1 MGVYRWY
8 LIFPLIVYSSLS
20 YSATPD
26 LSNILSRAF
35 SDADSICSNKPSI
48 TDTFEPYYFHGGNYY
63 VNYKGCI
70 YVAKGVVF
78 APDGTDYAA
87 STWFP
92 VKALPPGI
100 PMNESHIRKPDSD
113 DDSGG
118 DTGDTGDSGGGSTTP
133 SNPGITPPVNPPVKP
148 PVLPDSSSVRQLY
161 QQYSDCSLQL
171 GSYPMANYDDYN
183 PAVDYNYNAHV
194 RQCNAIYDRLTSL
207 VVSDSVNGGTD
218 NNHDFITGDGSGGF
232 YKCKENP
239 YTPQEWADQGKL
251 YPGPVLGTLLVKN
264 KEREIGYNCHIV
276 DGKNKCDWHLN
287 FNYGTDNGKGTSVC
301 NSVYSS
307 SLNPGDTGGG
317 SGGSC
322 PDGQF
327 MVNGSCTANPCQPG
341 YQPSVSSPGMCTSS
355 TLTCDPGF
363 HQMPGQDPGYC
374 VADSSV
380 DTGSGDT
387 GSGDDSGPGLSTP
400 SLDVPDLTLAP
411 LWNIWPSARD
421 FKLTLPAAQCPVFS
435 IEVFGTT
442 HKIDTFCTLF
452 TPDII
457 AIIRAICILTAS
469 IISFII
475 VLRS

>member
-8 LIFPLIVYSSLS
+8 LLFSLIIFSSISHAADCPVGVHVPAGTYKPYYNVVNSSGVFDHFINLGGCEYSSPSGGAETSDGS
-20 YSATPD
+20 YASYGDFVSTG
-26 LSNILSRAF
+26 
-35 SDADSICSNKPSI
+35 KPAKEGSLVSYPQT
-48 TDTFEPYYFHGGNYY
+48 TDTN
-63 VNYKGCI
+63 
-70 YVAKGVVF
+70 
-78 APDGTDYAA
+78 PDDGDD
-87 STWFP
+87 
-92 VKALPPGI
+92 
-100 PMNESHIRKPDSD
+100 NPD
-113 DDSGG
+113 
-118 DTGDTGDSGGGSTTP
+118 
-133 SNPGITPPVNPPVKP
+133 ITPPVNPPVKP
-148 PVLPDSSSVRQLY
+148 PVNPDSSSVRQLY
-161 QQYSDCSLQL
+161 DQYDNCSIQL
-171 GSYPMANYDDYN
+171 SSYPKPNFDDYD
-183 PAVDYNYNAHV
+183 PSVDYNYNAQV
-194 RQCNAIYDRLTSL
+194 KQCNSVFDRLTSL
-207 VVSDSVNGGTD
+207 IKSGSINGATD
-218 NNHDFITGDGSGGF
+218 DFDFITGNGSGGF
-232 YKCKENP
+232 YKCRKNP

-251 YPGPVLGTLLVKN
+251 YPGPVLGSQLVKN

-287 FNYGTDNGKGTSVC
+287 FNYGVDDGKGTSVC

-307 SLNPGDTGGG
+307 SLNPGDSGGG

-327 MVNGSCTANPCQPG
+327 MVNGSCIANPCKPG
-341 YQPSVSSPGMCTSS
+341 YQPSVSTPGSCTSS
-355 TLTCDPGF
+355 TITCASGT
-363 HQMPGQDPGYC
+363 HQVPGQDPGIC
-374 VADSSV
+374 VADSSG

-421 FKLTLPAAQCPVFS
+421 FKLTLPAAQCPVFN

-442 HKIDTFCTLF
+442 YKIDTFCTLF

-469 IISFII
+469 IISFVI

>member
-8 LIFPLIVYSSLS
+8 LLFSLIVYS
-20 YSATPD
+20 
-26 LSNILSRAF
+26 AF
-35 SDADSICSNKPSI
+35 SCASVPSASDKPTSLQCLARPELTSTTMTHSWQVGDSHYAYYQGCEYVDSTSTSSFICITIGADGYYCNWKTTGNVEPS
-48 TDTFEPYYFHGGNYY
+48 D
-63 VNYKGCI
+63 
-70 YVAKGVVF
+70 
-78 APDGTDYAA
+78 
-87 STWFP
+87 
-92 VKALPPGI
+92 
-100 PMNESHIRKPDSD
+100 
-113 DDSGG
+113 GG
-118 DTGDTGDSGGGSTTP
+118 DTGDTGGGSTDP

-183 PAVDYNYNAHV
+183 PAVDYNYNAQV

-251 YPGPVLGTLLVKN
+251 YPGPVLGTQLVKN

-287 FNYGTDNGKGTSVC
+287 FNYGVDDGKGTSVC
-301 NSVYSS
+301 NSVYTS
-307 SLNPGDTGGG
+307 SLNPGDSGGG

-363 HQMPGQDPGYC
+363 HQVPGQDPGIC

-469 IISFII
+469 IISFVI

>member
-70 YVAKGVVF
+70 YVGTGVVV

-87 STWFP
+87 ANWLP
-92 VKALPPGI
+92 VKALPPDI
-100 PMNESHIRKPDSD
+100 PMNESHIRKPDSG

-118 DTGDTGDSGGGSTTP
+118 DTGDTGDTGGGSTDP
-133 SNPGITPPVNPPVKP
+133 SNPGVTPPVKP
-148 PVLPDSSSVRQLY
+148 PVTPSNPDASAVRELYDQYNNCTSQLN
-161 QQYSDCSLQL
+161 
-171 GSYPMANYDDYN
+171 SYPMSDYDDYN
-183 PAVDYNYNAHV
+183 PTVDYNYNAQV
-194 RQCNAIYDRLTSL
+194 RQCNSILDRLTSL
-207 VVSDSVNGGTD
+207 IKSNSINGATD
-218 NNHDFITGDGSGGF
+218 AYNFLTGNGSGGF
-232 YKCKENP
+232 YICKQNP
-239 YTPQEWADQGKL
+239 YTPQEWADMGKL
-251 YPGPVLGTLLVKN
+251 YPGPVLGYQLN
-264 KEREIGYNCHIV
+264 KLSEREIGFNCHIV
-276 DGKNKCDWHLN
+276 HDSSDGKDKNHCSFHLN
-287 FNYGTDNGKGTSVC
+287 FNYTKDNGNGTSVC
-301 NSVYSS
+301 NSVYTS
-307 SLNPGDTGGG
+307 SLNPGESGG
-317 SGGSC
+317 SGGGSHEGSC
-322 PDGQF
+322 PAGQF
-327 MVNGSCTANPCQPG
+327 NIPGQGCMTVQCPAGSHPVAG
-341 YQPSVSSPGMCTSS
+341 ATSS
-355 TLTCDPGF
+355 DAPICET
-363 HQMPGQDPGYC
+363 
-374 VADSSV
+374 
-380 DTGSGDT
+380 DTGSSGGDT

-421 FKLTLPAAQCPVFS
+421 FKLTLPAAQCPVFN

-469 IISFII
+469 IISFVI

>member
-70 YVAKGVVF
+70 YVGTGVVV

-87 STWFP
+87 ANWLP
-92 VKALPPGI
+92 VKALPPDI
-100 PMNESHIRKPDSD
+100 PMNESHIRKPDSG

-118 DTGDTGDSGGGSTTP
+118 DTGDTGDTGGGSTDP
-133 SNPGITPPVNPPVKP
+133 SNPGVTPPVTPSVKP

-161 QQYSDCSLQL
+161 DQYNNCTSQL
-171 GSYPMANYDDYN
+171 NSYPMSDYDDYN
-183 PAVDYNYNAHV
+183 PTVDYNYNAQV
-194 RQCNAIYDRLTSL
+194 RQCNSILDRLTSL
-207 VVSDSVNGGTD
+207 IKSNSINGATD
-218 NNHDFITGDGSGGF
+218 AYNFLTGNGSGGF
-232 YKCKENP
+232 YICKQNP
-239 YTPQEWADQGKL
+239 YTPQEWADMGKL
-251 YPGPVLGTLLVKN
+251 YPGPVLGYQLN
-264 KEREIGYNCHIV
+264 KLSEREIGFNCHIV
-276 DGKNKCDWHLN
+276 HDSSDGKDKNHCSFHLN
-287 FNYGTDNGKGTSVC
+287 FNYTKDNGNGTSVC
-301 NSVYSS
+301 NSVYTS
-307 SLNPGDTGGG
+307 SLNPGESGG
-317 SGGSC
+317 SGGGSHEGSC
-322 PDGQF
+322 PAGQF
-327 MVNGSCTANPCQPG
+327 NIPGQGCMTVQCPAGSHPVAG
-341 YQPSVSSPGMCTSS
+341 ATSS
-355 TLTCDPGF
+355 DAPTCET
-363 HQMPGQDPGYC
+363 
-374 VADSSV
+374 
-380 DTGSGDT
+380 DTGSSGGDT

-421 FKLTLPAAQCPVFS
+421 FKLTLPAAQCPVFN

-469 IISFII
+469 IISFVI

>member
-8 LIFPLIVYSSLS
+8 LLFSLVVFSSISHAADCPAGVHVPAGTYKPYYNVANSSGTFDHFINLGGCEYSSPSGGAESSDGS
-20 YSATPD
+20 YASYGDFVSTG
-26 LSNILSRAF
+26 
-35 SDADSICSNKPSI
+35 KPAKEGSPI
-48 TDTFEPYYFHGGNYY
+48 SSPQTTDTN
-63 VNYKGCI
+63 
-70 YVAKGVVF
+70 
-78 APDGTDYAA
+78 PDDG
-87 STWFP
+87 
-92 VKALPPGI
+92 
-100 PMNESHIRKPDSD
+100 D
-113 DDSGG
+113 D
-118 DTGDTGDSGGGSTTP
+118 
-133 SNPGITPPVNPPVKP
+133 NPGITPPVNPPVKP

-183 PAVDYNYNAHV
+183 PAVDYNYNAQV

-251 YPGPVLGTLLVKN
+251 YPGPVLGTQLVKN
-264 KEREIGYNCHIV
+264 KEREIGFDCHIV

-287 FNYGTDNGKGTSVC
+287 FNYGTDNGHGTSVC

-307 SLNPGDTGGG
+307 SLNPGNTGGG

-421 FKLTLPAAQCPVFS
+421 FKLTLPAAQCPVFN

-469 IISFII
+469 IISFVI

>member
-1 MGVYRWY
+1 MGVYRWH
-8 LIFPLIVYSSLS
+8 LVFPLIVYSVLS

-70 YVAKGVVF
+70 YVAKGVVV

-87 STWFP
+87 ANWLP
-92 VKALPPGI
+92 VKALPPDI
-100 PMNESHIRKPDSD
+100 PMNESHIRKPDSG

-118 DTGDTGDSGGGSTTP
+118 DTGDSGDSGGGSTEP
-133 SNPGITPPVNPPVKP
+133 SNPGVTPPVNPPVN
-148 PVLPDSSSVRQLY
+148 PDGSSTVRQLY
-161 QQYSDCSLQL
+161 DQYDNCSIQL
-171 GSYPMANYDDYN
+171 SSYPKPNFDDYN
-183 PAVDYNYNAHV
+183 PSVDYNYNAQV
-194 RQCNAIYDRLTSL
+194 KQCNSVLDRLTSL
-207 VVSDSVNGGTD
+207 IKSGSINGASE
-218 NNHDFITGDGSGGF
+218 NNLDFITGDGSGGF
-232 YKCKENP
+232 YKCKKNP

-251 YPGPVLGTLLVKN
+251 YPGPVLGSQLVKN
-264 KEREIGYNCHIV
+264 REREIGYNCHIV

-287 FNYGTDNGKGTSVC
+287 FNYGTDNGHGTSVC
-301 NSVYSS
+301 NSVYTS
-307 SLNPGDTGGG
+307 SLNPGESGGSGGG
-317 SGGSC
+317 SDGGSC
-322 PDGQF
+322 PDGQVHF
-327 MVNGSCTANPCQPG
+327 PGQGCSVLQCPPGYHAVNGDT
-341 YQPSVSSPGMCTSS
+341 PSSSPYCAPGSGS
-355 TLTCDPGF
+355 TGLP
-363 HQMPGQDPGYC
+363 
-374 VADSSV
+374 
-380 DTGSGDT
+380 DTGSSGGDT
-387 GSGDDSGPGLSTP
+387 DSGDDSGPGLSTP
-400 SLDVPDLTLAP
+400 SLDIPDLTLAP

-421 FKLTLPAAQCPVFS
+421 FKLTLPAAQCPVFN

-469 IISFII
+469 VISFVI

>member
-8 LIFPLIVYSSLS
+8 LIFPLIVYSAFS

-70 YVAKGVVF
+70 YVGKGVVV

-87 STWFP
+87 ADWLP
-92 VKALPPGI
+92 VKALPPDI
-100 PMNESHIRKPDSD
+100 PMNESHIRKPDSG

-118 DTGDTGDSGGGSTTP
+118 DTGDTGDTGGGSTEP
-133 SNPGITPPVNPPVKP
+133 SNPGITPPVKPPVKP

-161 QQYSDCSLQL
+161 DQYNNCTSQL
-171 GSYPMANYDDYN
+171 NSYPMSDYDDYN
-183 PAVDYNYNAHV
+183 PAVDYNYNAQV
-194 RQCNAIYDRLTSL
+194 RQCNSILDRLTSL
-207 VVSDSVNGGTD
+207 IKSNSINGATD
-218 NNHDFITGDGSGGF
+218 AYNFLTGNGSGGF
-232 YKCKENP
+232 YICKQNP
-239 YTPQEWADQGKL
+239 YTPQEWADMGKL
-251 YPGPVLGTLLVKN
+251 YPGPVLGYQLN
-264 KEREIGYNCHIV
+264 KLSEREIGFNCHIV
-276 DGKNKCDWHLN
+276 HDSSDGKDKNHCSFHLN
-287 FNYGTDNGKGTSVC
+287 FNYTKDNGNGTSVC
-301 NSVYSS
+301 NSVYTS
-307 SLNPGDTGGG
+307 SLNPGESGG
-317 SGGSC
+317 SGGGSHEGSC
-322 PDGQF
+322 PAGQF
-327 MVNGSCTANPCQPG
+327 NIPGQGCMTVQCPAGSHPVAG
-341 YQPSVSSPGMCTSS
+341 ATSS
-355 TLTCDPGF
+355 DAPTCET
-363 HQMPGQDPGYC
+363 
-374 VADSSV
+374 
-380 DTGSGDT
+380 DTGSSGGDT

-421 FKLTLPAAQCPVFS
+421 FKLTLPAAQCPVFN

-469 IISFII
+469 IISFVI